1 MAGVAGMR
9 DSGRRPAEG
18 LPSSVMQALRPPVI
32 IITPVMGH
40 VDHGKTSLL
49 LSRYKDAELLL
60 NALCLAAVCACLE
73 AGPACCYSDAPR

>member
-18 LPSSVMQALRPPVI
+18 LPSSVMQALRP
-32 IITPVMGH
+32 PVMGH

-60 NALCLAAVCACLE
+60 NALCLAAVCACL
-73 AGPACCYSDAPR
+73 